1 MAGKKGRSGAI
12 PNDIQTWCAAQNR
25 LVALPKMLSYIQ
37 SKDHTP
43 ADAGFRWCVEQF
55 AKMSAQYATVVSA
68 PSGTTFTLKFGADDS
83 SD

>member
-1 MAGKKGRSGAI
+1 
-12 PNDIQTWCAAQNR
+12 
-25 LVALPKMLSYIQ
+25 MLSYIQ